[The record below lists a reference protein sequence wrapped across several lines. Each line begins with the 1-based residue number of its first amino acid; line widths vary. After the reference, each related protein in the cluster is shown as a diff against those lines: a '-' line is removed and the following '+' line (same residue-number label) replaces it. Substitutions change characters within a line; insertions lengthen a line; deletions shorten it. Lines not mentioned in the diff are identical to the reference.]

1 MHLRLRRPAVALVA
15 STLAAG
21 VLAAAPAH
29 AADEGT
35 ISGVVTG
42 PAGTAGALGVL
53 LVGATSAVD
62 DNTYWPGW
70 EILTYVDAEPSGA
83 YSISGVPAGTY
94 RVAFVPENPEAPG
107 ATAIEWYDDQPSPY
121 SAQDVVV
128 APGQAISGLNATV
141 AAGSTITGTVTDAA
155 GNPQTATQVTA
166 LTKVGQ
172 EWKPAFAAR
181 TSPTGSYAIHG
192 LAASTYRV
200 RFDSYGPDQAVA
212 ITEYWQDKGLLSNAT
227 DVALAAGQTASGI
240 DARMVAGEHA
250 AERKRVMQNTAVPT
264 ITGSPVVG
272 SPLTASTG
280 TWTPTP
286 TAYALQWMRDGQP
299 ILGAIGATYVPT
311 DADLGARLTVA
322 VTASEVDSDS
332 ASALSAATAP
342 VGPSQAAVRTALTK
356 ILKKLKVTGKAKVG
370 RTVKVKGLTGSL
382 RAEVGTEVRY
392 KLQWFAGKKKIKKAT
407 KSRLKI
413 ARAMKGK
420 KISVKV
426 TARAAGAKAS
436 RKLILGKAR

>member
-42 PAGTAGALGVL
+42 PAGTAGAVGVL
-53 LVGATSAVD
+53 LVGAASTTDAD
-62 DNTYWPGW
+62 AYWPGW
-70 EILTYVDAEPSGA
+70 QILTYIDADPSGA
-83 YSISGVPAGTY
+83 YSITGVPAGTY
-94 RVAFVPENPEAPG
+94 RVAFVPENPGTPG
-107 ATAIEWYDDQPSPY
+107 ATAIEWYEDQPSPY
-121 SAQDVVV
+121 SAKEVVV
-128 APGQAISGLNATV
+128 APGQVIAGLDATV
-141 AAGSTITGTVTDAA
+141 TAGATVTGTVTDAA
-155 GNPQTATQVTA
+155 GNPQTSTQVTA

-172 EWKPAFAAR
+172 EWKPAFSAR
-181 TSPTGSYAIHG
+181 TDPTGSYAIHG
-192 LAASTYRV
+192 LSASTYRI
-200 RFDSYGPDQAVA
+200 RFDSYGPDDNVA

-227 DVALAAGQTASGI
+227 SVALAAGQTVAGV

-250 AERKRVMQNTAVPT
+250 AERKRVMQNTAAPT
-264 ITGSPVVG
+264 ISGSPVVG
-272 SPLTASTG
+272 STLTASTG
-280 TWTPTP
+280 TWSPTP
-286 TAYALQWMRDGQP
+286 TAYAMQWMRDGQP
-299 ILGAIGATYVPT
+299 ILGAIGGTYVPT
-311 DADLGARLTVA
+311 EADLGARLTVA

-332 ASALSAATAP
+332 ASALSAATGP
-342 VGPSQAAVRTALTK
+342 VEPSRAAARAALAK
-356 ILKKLKVTGKAKVG
+356 IVKKLKLTGKAKVG
-370 RTVKVKGLTGSL
+370 RTVKVKGLTSSF
-382 RAEVGTEVRY
+382 RAEAGTEVRY
-392 KLQWFAGKKKIKKAT
+392 RLQWYAGATKIKKAT

-426 TARAAGAKAS
+426 TARAAGAKVS